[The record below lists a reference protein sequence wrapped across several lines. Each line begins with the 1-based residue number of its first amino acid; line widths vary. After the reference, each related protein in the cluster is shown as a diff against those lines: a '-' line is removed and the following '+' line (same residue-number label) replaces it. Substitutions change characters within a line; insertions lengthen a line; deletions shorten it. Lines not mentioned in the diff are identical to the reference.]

1 MISSDGFSLLGT
13 GRPLSTWGSPGG
25 LLSIPRALNVAVFV
39 SKGQTYQHIL
49 KYIMTIFLCDLIYNT
64 CELKKKKLFL
74 ILHSNILFYFQTL
87 SLNAVTYLPGLD
99 GERDLD
105 LSSSLAVFDLGDIHR
120 RGDDLG
126 DRLRPGEEGDIFL
139 FLFLSL
145 ESFFLVLPLSDID

>member
-1 MISSDGFSLLGT
+1 MISSEGSPLLGT

-64 CELKKKKLFL
+64 CELKKKLFL

-87 SLNAVTYLPGLD
+87 PVNAVTYLPCLD

>member
-1 MISSDGFSLLGT
+1 MISSEGSPLLGT

-25 LLSIPRALNVAVFV
+25 LLSIPRALDVAVFV
-39 SKGQTYQHIL
+39 SKGRTYQHIL
-49 KYIMTIFLCDLIYNT
+49 KYIMTIFLCDLT
-64 CELKKKKLFL
+64 
-74 ILHSNILFYFQTL
+74 NILFYFHTL
-87 SLNAVTYLPGLD
+87 PVNAVTYLPCLD